1 MTGISKSPNGACEA
15 RITIEEAVRPRRRSC
30 ATMLATNSL
39 PFRSRPISA
48 FTLIELLVVIAIIA
62 ILAGLLLPVL
72 GRAKDKAKDTACLNN
87 LKQLGIAVVMYSDEY
102 EGHAPSAE
110 PLPSV
115 PVTNPPLPAICVIL
129 DRYVG
134 SNSPIFRCPKD
145 FVPRWKTEGQS
156 YEWSFFADDRILM
169 GGRRDNSRTVVMFD
183 YENFHFGG
191 TNGTKNV
198 LYADGHVQRL
208 P

>member
-1 MTGISKSPNGACEA
+1 MVAEA
-15 RITIEEAVRPRRRSC
+15 GRPRPAR
-30 ATMLATNSL
+30 ATMVTCFSKH
-39 PFRSRPISA
+39 PHKSHSRTISA

-62 ILAGLLLPVL
+62 ILAGLLLPAL

-87 LKQLGIAVVMYSDEY
+87 LKQIGIAVVMYSDEY

-110 PLPSV
+110 PLPSL

-134 SNSPIFRCPKD
+134 SNNPIFRCPKD

-169 GGRRDNSRTVVMFD
+169 GARRDASRTILMFD
-183 YENFHFGG
+183 YENFHVGRSSDPSN
-191 TNGTKNV
+191 TLAGTKYV
-198 LYADGHVQRL
+198 
-208 P
+208 